1 MRCWSRLRS
10 ACARG
15 VLLSAALACSLVSLP
30 ALADGTAP
38 VDQATL
44 DEAERLFFEGLAHY
58 RADRFEEAAVAFQKA
73 YTLTQHRDLLFN
85 VARSRERLGD
95 KDGAVQWY
103 RSYLGTTPADE
114 TAIIHRINQLGGDP
128 TPPVKTDPKGPVAAP
143 VIDDKP
149 ATVSEGGNPW
159 PWVLVGTGA
168 LAAGAGIY
176 FGLVALDDADAARAA
191 QDRGKAED
199 FKASAESS
207 ALIADVA
214 FGVGALAVGTAVVL
228 WLQDDKPGTRSSVSV
243 GAAPTAN
250 GWRVGLGGAF

>member
-1 MRCWSRLRS
+1 MRLRS
-10 ACARG
+10 KARR
-15 VLLSAALACSLVSLP
+15 LLLPALLVSSLVSLP
-30 ALADGTAP
+30 VYADDGAP

-44 DEAERLFFEGLAHY
+44 DEAERLFFEGLGHY
-58 RADRFEEAAVAFQKA
+58 RAERFEESAVAFQQA

-85 VARSRERLGD
+85 VARSRERMGD
-95 KDGAVQWY
+95 KAGAVHWY

-114 TAIIHRINQLGGDP
+114 TAIIHRIKQLGGDP
-128 TPPVKTDPKGPVAAP
+128 TAVDQPLVDGPVKPPKPGAGA
-143 VIDDKP
+143 D
-149 ATVSEGGNPW
+149 VSRGGSPW

-199 FKASAESS
+199 FKSSAEGS

-228 WLQDDKPGTRSSVSV
+228 WLQDDKPETRPSVRV
-243 GAAPTAN
+243 GAAPTAD
-250 GWRVGLGGAF
+250 GWRLGIGGAF

>member
-1 MRCWSRLRS
+1 MT
-10 ACARG
+10 A
-15 VLLSAALACSLVSLP
+15 P
-30 ALADGTAP
+30 ALADGGEP

-58 RADRFEEAAVAFQKA
+58 RGDRFEEAAVAFQKA
-73 YTLTQHRDLLFN
+73 YTLTRHRDLLFN
-85 VARSRERLGD
+85 VARSRERMGD

-114 TAIIHRINQLGGDP
+114 TAIIHRIKQLGGDP
-128 TPPVKTDPKGPVAAP
+128 TAPKTKTVDDPVVIPKSSGAP
-143 VIDDKP
+143 DV
-149 ATVSEGGNPW
+149 VSDGGNPW

-168 LAAGAGIY
+168 LATGAGIY

-199 FKASAESS
+199 FKSSAESS

-228 WLQDDKPGTRSSVSV
+228 WLQDDAPETRSSVSV
-243 GAAPTAN
+243 GAAPTAD
-250 GWRVGLGGAF
+250 GWRLGIGGQF